1 MPARPRRPRLRSAAR
16 GSGHGFWPRATRP
29 FDRRTRSIRRDRQMS
44 AWPSRVPLLR
54 SRSVW
59 FLGDWS
65 YMDRVGYTNRL
76 AKGLNYVNT
85 TDLMGSSMSSDVS
98 RPAPAPAPRRGDEPM
113 YELIEL
119 LFFAYRDF
127 VGDADRLLETYGFGR
142 AHHRVLYF
150 VSRRPG
156 LTIAELLEILRITKQ
171 SLNRV
176 LRELVDKNFV
186 EIRAGAFDRRRRQ
199 LYATPDGE
207 RLALR
212 LAQVQTRRFAL
223 ALEQLGDW
231 GAESALA
238 FLTAMIDPQKR
249 AGDGV
254 SRREP
259 PK

>member
-1 MPARPRRPRLRSAAR
+1 MDPGDYLPRIAR
-16 GSGHGFWPRATRP
+16 GP
-29 FDRRTRSIRRDRQMS
+29 
-44 AWPSRVPLLR
+44 
-54 SRSVW
+54 
-59 FLGDWS
+59 
-65 YMDRVGYTNRL
+65 
-76 AKGLNYVNT
+76 NYVNIA
-85 TDLMGSSMSSDVS
+85 DLIASSMSSDISKAGPAAPS
-98 RPAPAPAPRRGDEPM
+98 RCGQEPM

-127 VGDADRLLETYGFGR
+127 VGDADRLLESYGFGR

-186 EIRAGAFDRRRRQ
+186 EIQAGALDRRRRQ

-212 LAQVQTRRFAL
+212 LALVQTRRFAL
-223 ALEQLGDW
+223 ALEQLGDR
-231 GAESALA
+231 GLPSAQA
-238 FLTAMIDPQKR
+238 FLKAMIDPQKAPGDVADR
-249 AGDGV
+249 PEPTTWAGQA
-254 SRREP
+254 R
-259 PK
+259 